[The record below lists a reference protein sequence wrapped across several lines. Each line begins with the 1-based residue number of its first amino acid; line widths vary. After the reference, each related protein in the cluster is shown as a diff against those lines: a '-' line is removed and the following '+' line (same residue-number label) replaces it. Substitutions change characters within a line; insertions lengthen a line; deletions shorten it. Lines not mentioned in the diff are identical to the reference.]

1 VAVTASLRAD
11 ERGAS
16 GVIATILMVGVAVIA
31 GGLVAAVVLGIVD
44 PSSIVDSAM
53 EILDG
58 DRNVTA
64 VPAL

>member
-31 GGLVAAVVLGIVD
+31 GGVVAAVMLGIVD
-44 PSSIVDSAM
+44 PSSIADAATR
-53 EILDG
+53 ILDG
-58 DRNVTA
+58 DQTVTA

>member
-1 VAVTASLRAD
+1 MAVTASLRAD

>member
-31 GGLVAAVVLGIVD
+31 GGVVAAVVLGIVD
-44 PSSIVDSAM
+44 PSSIVDTAT

-58 DRNVTA
+58 DQTVTA